1 MSTYLAKK
9 AAKQKVGSLLEPLLS
24 DDESSDDGSEDSNS
38 TNTEDEVEKQTAL
51 QKLKTMTVYGVLT
64 AGVGMSAAAMV
75 LSPIVMVFVAGGIEA
90 FTI

>member
-9 AAKQKVGSLLEPLLS
+9 AAKQKVDSFLQPLLS
-24 DDESSDDGSEDSNS
+24 DDESSDDGSLITS
-38 TNTEDEVEKQTAL
+38 TDNPQDEVEKQTPL

-75 LSPIVMVFVAGGIEA
+75 LSPVVMVFVAGGICCA
-90 FTI
+90 K